1 MALITCSECNK
12 TVSDKASLCVH
23 CGAPLEAKTPT
34 STYFFGAIVLLA
46 FVSFIIWDKFI
57 KSDVEVVDFE
67 VEMNFIN
74 NRSINF
80 TLENIGPSKNY
91 EFYVAVGNN
100 IADRLLSDKYCP
112 GTISL
117 DRNETRSFEFECP
130 DLNFTFS
137 KYSLIVK

>member
-12 TVSDKASLCVH
+12 TVSDKANSCVH
-23 CGAPLEAKTPT
+23 CGAPLEAKTT
-34 STYFFGAIVLLA
+34 ATTYITGAIVLLA
-46 FVSFIIWDKFI
+46 IVSFVIWDYFL
-57 KSDVEVVDFE
+57 KSEVEVVDFQ
-67 VEMNFIN
+67 VEMSFIN
-74 NRSINF
+74 NRSISF

-91 EFYVAVGNN
+91 DFYVAVGNN

-117 DRNETRSFEFECP
+117 GKNEIKTFEFECP

-137 KYSLIVK
+137 KYSLIVN